1 MKNAKRMEKNLQPER
16 TRHEEKQMLDNIC
29 NGRKQK
35 SRSTERNEGGKEAD
49 RNRRRKG
56 IKARRKETKEDKGTH
71 VRTKQ

>member
-1 MKNAKRMEKNLQPER
+1 
-16 TRHEEKQMLDNIC
+16 MLDNIC